1 MYDYKWVPCMTT
13 DTDAINA
20 KLDEMF
26 GAKGV
31 HIFNDVE
38 IDKLRTGM
46 KFVDAFDGDPAT
58 LMRVAS
64 AFRAAEG
71 WVTVTK
77 KAGLVIAFGVILWAN
92 WGQLLGLI
100 RGERP

>member
-1 MYDYKWVPCMTT
+1 MTA

-20 KLDEMF
+20 KLDAMF
-26 GAKGV
+26 SAKGI
-31 HIFNDVE
+31 HIFDDVE
-38 IDKLRTGM
+38 IDKIRTGIM
-46 KFVDAFDGDPAT
+46 FVEAFDGDPAT
-58 LMRVAS
+58 LLRVAS